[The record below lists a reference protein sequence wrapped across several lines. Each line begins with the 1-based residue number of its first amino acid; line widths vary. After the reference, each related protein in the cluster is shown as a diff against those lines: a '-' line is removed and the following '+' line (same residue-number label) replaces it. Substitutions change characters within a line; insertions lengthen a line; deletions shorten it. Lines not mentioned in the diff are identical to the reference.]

1 MRRQGL
7 FRSRALGW
15 GGHRALSGIG
25 GVHGMIVR
33 RSVLR
38 GGKTSRQGD
47 RGQDK
52 AKHMG
57 IPVLAT
63 LVPAV

>member
-1 MRRQGL
+1 
-7 FRSRALGW
+7 
-15 GGHRALSGIG
+15 
-25 GVHGMIVR
+25 MIVR